1 MRIRTATFHT
11 SAPSLDACPAWLRRE
26 FAFVGRS
33 NVGKSSM
40 INLLTGR
47 AGGTGLA
54 KVSAVPGKTRL
65 INFFVINDEWSLVD
79 LPGYGFAKVAK
90 EHNYAFGELIRDYL
104 GQRENLGGVMVL
116 LDSRLPPQRI
126 DLDFLEWLG
135 GCGVRHTLVYTKAD
149 KVAAA
154 KVRGTVQ
161 AMLAELAAFRPD
173 PPEVIVT
180 SSKTGA
186 GRVEVLR
193 SIGRMLEG

>member
-1 MRIRTATFHT
+1 MRIRTASFHT
-11 SAPSLDACPAWLRRE
+11 SAPSFDTCPPWLRRE

-47 AGGTGLA
+47 SDLA
-54 KVSAVPGKTRL
+54 KTSAQPGKTRL

-79 LPGYGFAKVAK
+79 LPGYGFAKVGK
-90 EHNYAFGELIRDYL
+90 ERNYGFGELIRDYL
-104 GQRENLGGVMVL
+104 ERRENLSGVMVL

-135 GCGVRHTLVYTKAD
+135 GCGVRYTLVYTKAD
-149 KVAAA
+149 KVSAA
-154 KVRGTVQ
+154 KLGATVE
-161 AMLAELAAFRPD
+161 AMVAELARFRPE

-180 SSKTGA
+180 SNKSGS
-186 GRVEVLR
+186 GRLEVLR